1 MALNIPGALNALRAL
16 ARRTAGRR
24 PGVTAPR
31 AGARDL
37 DIRPAA
43 TEEEVQA
50 IRALLAEQVPY
61 PSFVPLPEALPRRH
75 HRLHRELIGAWRH
88 RDLVGAAFIGPDEQ
102 EADGIA
108 RLGLD
113 DDAHTILDD
122 VAMTH
127 DIAVEPAH
135 RRTGIAL
142 ALKHHLDAWAH
153 DHGAHLA
160 LSVPMTQAS
169 RNLNQAAGHI
179 VLPPDI
185 TLVIQIK
192 AHARTHAFP
201 AREGTTWALR
211 LLTDTAHTP
220 IRVGVHPPMPH
231 TRPGHQQRIRIA
243 WLN

>member
-1 MALNIPGALNALRAL
+1 
-16 ARRTAGRR
+16 
-24 PGVTAPR
+24 
-31 AGARDL
+31 
-37 DIRPAA
+37 
-43 TEEEVQA
+43 
-50 IRALLAEQVPY
+50 
-61 PSFVPLPEALPRRH
+61 
-75 HRLHRELIGAWRH
+75 
-88 RDLVGAAFIGPDEQ
+88 
-102 EADGIA
+102 
-108 RLGLD
+108 
-113 DDAHTILDD
+113 
-122 VAMTH
+122 MTH

-201 AREGTTWALR
+201 AQEGTTWALR